1 MKKVIFIS
9 VLLVLCIS
17 FSLTAHPVSETAAVE
32 NGKTEVRVAA
42 LKGPTAMGLVKLMDE
57 AESIPDELENSY
69 SFVIESAPDAV
80 TPLIAKG
87 EVDIACI
94 PANLAAVLYNN
105 TGKIQVVAVNTLGVL
120 YLVGSS
126 DLEINSIE
134 DIKGRTIYA
143 SGKGST
149 PQYAV
154 ETILAGYGLTD
165 GVDVTVEW
173 KSEHAEC
180 VAALLSDSEALAV
193 LPQPFVTS
201 AMMSNS
207 SLVLIAD
214 LNDLWKNLSGTSL
227 ITGVTVVRREFAENY
242 PEAVNSFLTE
252 YAASADWVNSNIEE
266 ASALI
271 EKAGIIKAK
280 VALNALDKCNI
291 VVWTGDKLR
300 SNLSVYLEALYNQ
313 NPKSVGGSVPG
324 EDFYY

>member
-1 MKKVIFIS
+1 MKKILFV
-9 VLLVLCIS
+9 LVLSALCL
-17 FSLTAHPVSETAAVE
+17 SLMAHPVSETAAVE
-32 NGKTEVRVAA
+32 NEKTQGRVAA

-57 AESIPDELENSY
+57 EENTPDKLENSY

-134 DIKGRTIYA
+134 DIRGRTIYA

-154 ETILAGYGLTD
+154 ETILAGYGLVD

-214 LNDLWKNLSGTSL
+214 LNDLWKSLSGTSL
-227 ITGVTVVRREFAENY
+227 ITGVTVVRKEFAENN
-242 PEAVNSFLTE
+242 PEAVDAFLTE
-252 YAASADWVNSNIEE
+252 YAASADWVNSNTEE
-266 ASALI
+266 AAALI
-271 EKAGIIKAK
+271 EKAGIIKAQ
-280 VALNALDKCNI
+280 VAQKALPKCNI
-291 VVWTGDKLR
+291 VVWTGDKLKT
-300 SNLSVYLEALYNQ
+300 NLSVYLKALYNQ

>member
-1 MKKVIFIS
+1 MKKILFV
-9 VLLVLCIS
+9 LVLSALCL
-17 FSLTAHPVSETAAVE
+17 SLMAHPVSETAAVE
-32 NGKTEVRVAA
+32 NEKTQVRVAA
-42 LKGPTAMGLVKLMDE
+42 LKGPTAMGLVKLMNE
-57 AESIPDELENSY
+57 EENTPDKLENSY

-154 ETILAGYGLTD
+154 ETILAGYGLVD

-180 VAALLSDSEALAV
+180 VAALLSDSEAIAV

-214 LNDLWKNLSGTSL
+214 LNDLWKSLSGTSL
-227 ITGVTVVRREFAENY
+227 ITGVTVVRKEFAENN
-242 PEAVNSFLTE
+242 PEAVDAFLTE
-252 YAASADWVNSNIEE
+252 YAASADWVNSNTEE
-266 ASALI
+266 AAALI
-271 EKAGIIKAK
+271 EKAGIIKAQ
-280 VALNALDKCNI
+280 VAQKALPKCNI
-291 VVWTGDKLR
+291 VVWTGDKLKT
-300 SNLSVYLEALYNQ
+300 NLSVYLKALYNQ

>member
-1 MKKVIFIS
+1 MKKILFV
-9 VLLVLCIS
+9 LVLSALCL
-17 FSLTAHPVSETAAVE
+17 SLMAHPVSETAAVE
-32 NGKTEVRVAA
+32 NEKTQVRVAA

-57 AESIPDELENSY
+57 EENTPDKLENSY

-134 DIKGRTIYA
+134 DIRGRTIYA

-154 ETILAGYGLTD
+154 ETILAGYGLVD

-207 SLVLIAD
+207 SFVLIAD
-214 LNDLWKNLSGTSL
+214 LNDLWKSLSGTSL
-227 ITGVTVVRREFAENY
+227 ITGVTVVRKEFAENN
-242 PEAVNSFLTE
+242 PEAVDAFLTE
-252 YAASADWVNSNIEE
+252 YAASADWVNSNTEE
-266 ASALI
+266 AAALI
-271 EKAGIIKAK
+271 EKAGIIKAQ
-280 VALNALDKCNI
+280 VAQKALPKCNI
-291 VVWTGDKLR
+291 VVWTGDKLKT
-300 SNLSVYLEALYNQ
+300 NLSVYLKALYNQ